1 MTATATISTTGE
13 RRISEDLGL
22 WEPKRALT
30 LEAALAHT
38 RRIKFLRYVLMAISA
53 AIVGV
58 LIWQFMSDQGGYEPV
73 NDPSESVRMVNP
85 RYSGRTGD
93 GLPFYLIAD
102 TAVRRRNDLN
112 TVLLDRPVLDFIR
125 DEGVGESTVISKT
138 GSYND
143 MTKVL
148 ELETDV
154 KLETDDGNN
163 CDTIHAR
170 IFNVEKRI
178 EGDKPIKCVGEFG
191 TVTGKTYAIEDA
203 YRTFVFKDGM
213 TADLK
218 NEASVST
225 DNSSFGFGGDGPID
239 IKAETGIYKGNTTDL
254 RGNVQVV
261 QDGATI
267 TSDNM
272 DIFRVQ
278 EKSGA
283 DTGSVK
289 LGAVRRIVATG
300 NFRYVT
306 DENDIRGRKGVYE
319 RDKNIMTVTGNV
331 IVIQPDGKRVTT
343 EKMTYNTKTG
353 RVQFSGNCSGQDCNG
368 KGRTRIVIPGRG
380 N

>member
-1 MTATATISTTGE
+1 
-13 RRISEDLGL
+13 
-22 WEPKRALT
+22 
-30 LEAALAHT
+30 
-38 RRIKFLRYVLMAISA
+38 
-53 AIVGV
+53 
-58 LIWQFMSDQGGYEPV
+58 
-73 NDPSESVRMVNP
+73 
-85 RYSGRTGD
+85 
-93 GLPFYLIAD
+93 
-102 TAVRRRNDLN
+102 
-112 TVLLDRPVLDFIR
+112 
-125 DEGVGESTVISKT
+125 
-138 GSYND
+138 
-143 MTKVL
+143 
-148 ELETDV
+148 
-154 KLETDDGNN
+154 
-163 CDTIHAR
+163 
-170 IFNVEKRI
+170 
-178 EGDKPIKCVGEFG
+178 
-191 TVTGKTYAIEDA
+191 VTGKTYAIEDA
-203 YRTFVFKDGM
+203 YRTFIFKDGM
-213 TADLK
+213 TADLN
-218 NEASVST
+218 NEASAST
-225 DNSSFGFGGDGPID
+225 DNTSFGFGGDGPID

-267 TSDNM
+267 TSDKM

-278 EKSGA
+278 EKTRT